1 MKPMV
6 QLSAGLHLFLLA
18 GLFVLHHFEWKQPK
32 IKPHILSVQLLS
44 LPQPRL
50 EEKTFPSEPVKKAE
64 PVAPPK
70 IQKKT
75 APPHIKLK
83 PLPRSVDAFPVK
95 SASKEAVQPIPVV
108 QPEVENSVSPL
119 VETKKEETVPVEI
132 QKVEI
137 AQISEI
143 NPNYADWVKR
153 KIESNWN
160 PLSFKGAPKE
170 VTLSFDIL
178 KTGLVKF
185 PKIIKSSGDPFFD
198 QAAQRAVVESRS
210 FGPLPADYPNL
221 SVEITCTFSQ
231 NKGS

>member
-1 MKPMV
+1 MF
-6 QLSAGLHLFLLA
+6 A
-18 GLFVLHHFEWKQPK
+18 HHFEWKQPK

-50 EEKTFPSEPVKKAE
+50 EEKTLPSEPV
-64 PVAPPK
+64 PPPHT
-70 IQKKT
+70 QKKT
-75 APPHIKLK
+75 APSQLKLK
-83 PLPRSVDAFPVK
+83 PLPHSVDGVPVK
-95 SASKEAVQPIPVV
+95 SSSKKTAQPIPVV

-119 VETKKEETVPVEI
+119 GETKKEENLPVEI
-132 QKVEI
+132 QKVEV

-143 NPNYADWVKR
+143 NPNYTDRVKS
-153 KIESNWN
+153 KIERNWN

-170 VTLSFDIL
+170 VTLSFVIL
-178 KTGLVKF
+178 KSGLVKF

-210 FGPLPADYPNL
+210 FGPIPADYTNL

-231 NKGS
+231 NKGSS